1 MFNDLTYI
9 AAVVLIPLIPAFL
22 LYKFL
27 RSGRT
32 SVGGP
37 FRGLDI
43 KLSGAFAGYFL
54 MVLVVS
60 SFVVFLIRQ
69 KPIPIPPAYQY
80 EVYTVQ
86 GQVELQP
93 ADTSA
98 ERLDY
103 RNVTLSLQP
112 PPSAVKTD
120 GSFSFEIPVKRGQ
133 IGEPEFP
140 DLLLGYNE
148 PNFELRTVHLDE
160 KSPYDQDF
168 QVTYNKE
175 RKTIIIAPRIQLTQK
190 AAYGSS
196 TPDTKPSEI
205 P

>member
-22 LYKFL
+22 LYKYL

-37 FRGLDI
+37 FKGLDI

-60 SFVVFLIRQ
+60 SFVIFLIRQ
-69 KPIPIPPAYQY
+69 KPIPPAYQY

-86 GQVELQP
+86 GQVDLQ
-93 ADTSA
+93 ATDSS
-98 ERLDY
+98 EKLDY
-103 RNVTLSLQP
+103 SRFMLSLQP

-120 GSFSFEIPVKRGQ
+120 GTFSFEIPVKRGQ
-133 IGEPEFP
+133 VGEPEFP
-140 DLLLGYNE
+140 DLLVGYNE

-160 KSPYDQDF
+160 RAPYQQDF
-168 QVTYNKE
+168 TVTYNKD
-175 RKTIIIAPRIQLTQK
+175 RKTIVITPKIQLGK
-190 AAYGSS
+190 AAAYESA
-196 TPDTKPSEI
+196 TPDTKPSEL